1 MSSDY
6 EWCQQQ
12 QIPATEGASSV
23 GNPLA
28 FSAVSMHRENS
39 NSIPPHQA
47 YARNLAQMGP
57 PMSIHNLNYPIRQD
71 NFEHFRGSAP
81 ILAPQPAG
89 VDSIKYSK
97 AHSCA
102 QYNGEGVTD
111 TPSDDWWARAGFD
124 GHSACTLE
132 GPGNGGGFPD
142 VGLVDLS
149 GLGPCTT
156 SARAVG
162 QYGAQAQQGILPGY
176 DNGAAQSPYDSQ
188 TREYVEHNG
197 ERGTFRFCDR
207 RGPWLTIWS

>member
-6 EWCQQQ
+6 EWCHQQ

-23 GNPLA
+23 GNPLT
-28 FSAVSMHRENS
+28 FSAVSIHRENL

-57 PMSIHNLNYPIRQD
+57 PMPIHNLNYPIRQD
-71 NFEHFRGSAP
+71 NFEHFIGSAP
-81 ILAPQPAG
+81 IVAAG
-89 VDSIKYSK
+89 VDK

-111 TPSDDWWARAGFD
+111 MPSDDWWARAAFD

-132 GPGNGGGFPD
+132 GPGSGGGLPD
-142 VGLVDLS
+142 VGLFDLS

-156 SARAVG
+156 SARVVDE
-162 QYGAQAQQGILPGY
+162 YGAQAQQGILPGY
-176 DNGAAQSPYDSQ
+176 DNATAQSPYDTQ

-197 ERGTFRFCDR
+197 GRGTFRFCDR